1 MVCSP
6 AKRNDIQLLR
16 GVSVLLVLL
25 FHLEMQGFENG
36 YLGVDIF
43 FVLSGFLMGLLYN
56 RYSPIEFY
64 RRRIERIAPAYFAV
78 ILISCSFCFFLANL
92 SDFSQFFEQ
101 ALANSIFLGN
111 VYFWSNASYFNKQYF
126 YPLLHLWSL
135 SIEVQFYILVPIL
148 FPVFAK
154 YRYVLLLFALCSAML
169 ALIVVSFSPKTAFFL
184 LPFRLWEFLLGA
196 FVGLASLQQST
207 KNKQNL
213 ITDRLSLSLLFLVV
227 LLIASL
233 DIRPAAN
240 SFLLGHPS
248 LLTMIIP
255 VLVSLILF
263 LGVSEKCIAN
273 NIVFSTLSRLGDASY
288 SLYLVHFP
296 IIVFFNYEPFGGTIL
311 KTDSITALLIQIVII
326 GAATLIC
333 YLVFEKNRSVKI
345 ASLLLP
351 VGFICVSALFLF
363 LAKAMKF
370 EITEPNQRVVA
381 SAWLD
386 RGTYRC
392 GKISRLINLGSEVC
406 RIGQKAGDKNLLL
419 IGNSHAD
426 AIKLSFAKVAN
437 EHGYN
442 LWLPV
447 HNMAALDDRLTF
459 SELLQ
464 DMEDFEPDQVVIHVS
479 SWTYEDPKYIR
490 KILTI
495 IASAAKKNIPV
506 TFLEPT
512 PYYDFDVPKFLS
524 NDNRDKQNLFYE
536 GMSEQQYKTQT
547 AAYRSFINQNFSG
560 YISEISIKEQLCPL
574 GKCMIAGENNAPLY
588 FDSNHLTLTG
598 ASYLEPS
605 ISKWFKSSSGS
616 PADQ

>member
-43 FVLSGFLMGLLYN
+43 FVLSGFLMGSLYN

-154 YRYVLLLFALCSAML
+154 YRYVLLLFALSSAML

-207 KNKQNL
+207 KKKQNL

-273 NIVFSTLSRLGDASY
+273 NIVFSTLSRLGNASY

-326 GAATLIC
+326 GVATLIC

-392 GKISRLINLGSEVC
+392 GKISRLSWIENDRNVDIFDVKKDVIQTLIEAGYDRSKIQIDDITPNYYHPGKSGRIFLNKDKDKIAGYFGEIHPNIIKKIDIKTEALVGFEIFVDNLKKPQKLLKDQKKLYQVSDFQKSERDFAFIVNKDVNAQDLINSISSIDKSLVKDV
-406 RIGQKAGDKNLLL
+406 RVFDVYQGD
-419 IGNSHAD
+419 
-426 AIKLSFAKVAN
+426 
-437 EHGYN
+437 
-442 LWLPV
+442 
-447 HNMAALDDRLTF
+447 
-459 SELLQ
+459 
-464 DMEDFEPDQVVIHVS
+464 
-479 SWTYEDPKYIR
+479 
-490 KILTI
+490 
-495 IASAAKKNIPV
+495 NIPENQKSIAISV
-506 TFLEPT
+506 TIQSSEKTLNEADLE
-512 PYYDFDVPKFLS
+512 LI
-524 NDNRDKQNLFYE
+524 NNLII
-536 GMSEQQYKTQT
+536 KTV
-547 AAYRSFINQNFSG
+547 
-560 YISEISIKEQLCPL
+560 
-574 GKCMIAGENNAPLY
+574 ENK
-588 FDSNHLTLTG
+588 TG
-598 ASYLEPS
+598 AKIRS
-605 ISKWFKSSSGS
+605 
-616 PADQ
+616 